1 MRKTE
6 QPNVKLHPIEVF
18 VQILKTADSIPL
30 FPEDK
35 THRDCSSYRSKQSL
49 WDELR
54 KDCECKQTLTED
66 NNKSFFANVV
76 CAPKRKLPRLRSQL
90 L

>member
-6 QPNVKLHPIEVF
+6 QPNVKLHPFEVF

-35 THRDCSSYRSKQSL
+35 TQRL
-49 WDELR
+49 
-54 KDCECKQTLTED
+54 
-66 NNKSFFANVV
+66 FFVSIKAVSMGRV
-76 CAPKRKLPRLRSQL
+76 GERL
-90 L
+90 